1 MKPTIKQT
9 LAALL
14 SAIALT
20 TALPALAQPVTLA
33 GTNYFYNFDDLAV
46 NAALPGEWVIYTL
59 ATSTSLGTLNASL
72 KGGPTNGWAD
82 TSGAFK
88 DYASTTNYGAG
99 TNFLGS
105 EAVTNQNAAV
115 NRALGV
121 RPIGA
126 TDAGNAFVLKVANTT
141 GLGKFKLDV
150 DMLLLNV
157 QPRSNNWTLDF
168 GVSPDGSS
176 APTSFSV
183 VSNNFFG
190 TFTNAGAFGAYHR
203 TLDFGSLLDN
213 QPGPIWIRIWNTAS
227 IGAGSRPTVGL
238 DNYNLGFTNIPVV
251 VLPPAITAAPQ
262 SATTYVGDAFTFN
275 VANNGTAP
283 FTYQWYKNDFN
294 TPVGTGAAALL
305 IAPVTTGDA
314 GNYYVIVS
322 NSAGSATNN
331 PPATL
336 TVGTRTPIPTTIYN
350 LHTNQDSVNWS
361 PVDTTNFYTVTGVVI
376 TRTNMT
382 AATSASFF
390 IEDTNSLCGIDV
402 FIGGDTST
410 RPAYGD
416 VITVTGPLGQFNG
429 LLEYNLNVSNPTH
442 IVQNLGPSGYDVPA
456 KPFNFASAGNV
467 ALMETNYEGSLV
479 VVSNVLI
486 QYGGTGTNYPSGA
499 TLNLTNQSGQVFTM
513 FVDARTTDIA
523 GQPIPAG
530 LVNITGYISQF
541 DSSPPFTSGYQLV
554 PTYAGAIVAGTPVV
568 NPIPLSVIFASGSA
582 AFNWTDASFVLQ
594 DSTNVAGP
602 YTTIAGAS
610 TGFSTNT
617 TSAPTMFFRLYHP

>member
-1 MKPTIKQT
+1 MKKTIKQT
-9 LAALL
+9 LTALL
-14 SAIALT
+14 GAIALT
-20 TALPALAQPVTLA
+20 AAMPALAQPVTLT

-46 NAALPGEWVIYTL
+46 NSALPGEWVIYTL
-59 ATSTSLGTLNASL
+59 ATSTSLGTINASF

-82 TSGAFK
+82 FTGGFK
-88 DYASTTNYGAG
+88 DFSSVTNYGAP
-99 TNFLGS
+99 TNFLGTES
-105 EAVTNQNAAV
+105 VVIQNAV
-115 NRALGV
+115 GNRSLGV
-121 RPIGA
+121 RPISA
-126 TDAGNAFVLKVANTT
+126 TDSGNAFVLKVANTT
-141 GLGKFKLDV
+141 GFGKFKLDV
-150 DMLLLNV
+150 DMLLLNA

-190 TFTNAGAFGAYHR
+190 TITNAGAFGSYHR

-227 IGAGSRPTVGL
+227 IGAGNRPTVGI
-238 DNYNLGFTNIPVV
+238 DNYNLGFTNVPVV
-251 VLPPAITAAPQ
+251 ILPPTITAPPQ

-275 VANNGTAP
+275 VANGGTGP
-283 FTYQWYKNDFN
+283 FMYQWYKDNFN
-294 TPVGTGAAALL
+294 NPVGTDSASLL
-305 IAPVTTGDA
+305 IAPVSAGDG

-331 PPATL
+331 PSATL

-350 LHTNQDSVNWS
+350 LRTNQDSVNWS
-361 PVDTTNFYTVTGVVI
+361 PIDTTNFYTVTCVVI
-376 TRTNMT
+376 SRTNMT

-402 FIGGDTST
+402 FIGGDTVT

-429 LLEYNLNVSNPTH
+429 LLEYNLNSANLTH
-442 IVQNLGPSGYDVPA
+442 IVQNLGPSGYNVPA
-456 KPFNFASAGNV
+456 KPFNFASAGIV

-479 VVSNVLI
+479 VVSNVFI

-499 TLNLTNQSGQVFTM
+499 TINLTNQSGQIFTM

-541 DSSPPFTSGYQLV
+541 KSSAPFTNGYQLV
-554 PTYAGAIVAGTPVV
+554 PTYAGAIVAGTLIVS
-568 NPIPLSVIFASGSA
+568 PIPLSAVFATGSA
-582 AFNWTDASFVLQ
+582 TFNWTDASFVLQ

-602 YTTIAGAS
+602 YTTISGAS

-617 TSAPTMFFRLYHP
+617 TSAPTMFFRLYHQ